1 MSDGGEQRPKGR
13 PDYKVYRSRPK
24 LGDRLRKPDIA
35 ALREERQRKSGKPGP
50 GGMRTYR
57 SRGGAGGLMDRIRS
71 RGDGGE
77 RRGRPWWQ
85 WVLIGAGIW
94 VLISFIAFAIS
105 AQIQKGKLSDEAKSA
120 LAGGPDL
127 LAGQNILILGGDQR
141 GEQVGSNEPGADASA
156 PPRADSIMVLHAGL
170 TSFRKLSIP
179 RDTQAEIPGFGAEKI
194 NSAFSITGKQKGD
207 AALMVKTVSGFL
219 GIDIN
224 HLVIIDFDGFVD
236 FIDTLGGVKVD
247 LPHKVCGQVSGGKA
261 NGGVTLHLSKGEH
274 TLESQKALALAR
286 LRENECAP
294 GETDL
299 ERAQRQQLILNG
311 IKGRLTDPLRFPINF
326 IKGPWIGWTA
336 PKALI
341 SDMGGF
347 TLPQVA
353 VAAVFGGNS
362 RTSVL
367 KPTGV
372 SSGGNLTV
380 PKSECVRAVEKLT
393 GGAPDHDPECSPDG

>member
-1 MSDGGEQRPKGR
+1 MPEEDEQKPKGR

-24 LGDRLRKPDIA
+24 LSDRIRKPDIG
-35 ALREERQRKSGKPGP
+35 ALRKEREKKSGATGP
-50 GGMRTYR
+50 DGMRKYQ
-57 SRGGAGGLMDRIRS
+57 SRGGLGGIADRIRS
-71 RGDGGE
+71 RGGEGG
-77 RRGRPWWQ
+77 GRPWWK
-85 WVLIGAGIW
+85 WALIGAGVWI
-94 VLISFIAFAIS
+94 LISYIAFAIS
-105 AQIQKGKLSDEAKSA
+105 AQIQKGKLSDEAKGA

-141 GEQVGSNEPGADASA
+141 GEQVGGNEPGADQSA
-156 PPRADSIMVLHAGL
+156 PPRADSIMVLHASL

-179 RDTQAEIPGFGAEKI
+179 RDTQADIPGFGTEKI
-194 NSAFSITGKQKGD
+194 NGAFSITGKQKGD
-207 AALMVKTVSGFL
+207 AALMIETVSAFL

-247 LPHKVCGQVSGGKA
+247 LPHRVCGSISGGKA
-261 NGGVTLHLSKGEH
+261 NGGVTLKLKRGEH

-286 LRENECAP
+286 IRKNECNP
-294 GETDL
+294 GESDI

-311 IKGRLTDPLRFPINF
+311 IKGRLTDPLRLPINF
-326 IKGPWIGWTA
+326 IKGPWIGWAA

-353 VAAVFGGNS
+353 VAAVFGGS
-362 RTSVL
+362 PKPSVL
-367 KPTGV
+367 IPSGA
-372 SSGGNLTV
+372 SSAGNLVV
-380 PKSECVRAVEKLT
+380 PQEECIRAVEKLT
-393 GGAPDHDPECSPDG
+393 GGPPDRDPVCSPEG